1 MKLLDD
7 RQGCFRL
14 FGSQVLQH
22 LNPACRAARKI
33 PELGMSRLLISLSD
47 YDMPIPKNTLRGLKL
62 FSKYVSMLTI
72 LAITMILLSFPDLI
86 QTLALESFFSTVINA
101 IYFGICANKND
112 IILSVSLGTGII
124 LGIFLSYECIARRSR
139 SSVYISG

>member
-47 YDMPIPKNTLRGLKL
+47 YDMPIPKNNSRGLK
-62 FSKYVSMLTI
+62 I
-72 LAITMILLSFPDLI
+72 LAKYISTSAVVIILSILLSFPELM
-86 QTLALESFFSTVINA
+86 QASALQSLFSTLINLM
-101 IYFGICANKND
+101 YFGICSNTFSLE
-112 IILSVSLGTGII
+112 LSLTIGTGII
-124 LGIFLSYECIARRSR
+124 IGVFVCYECLVRGNR
-139 SSVYISG
+139 SSVYVSS